1 MTQFLPHFTIL
12 LLKLR
17 PRIAGGSRLGL
28 YYGCSLGIIRVY
40 SVWEVS
46 VNYDLLL
53 VWPRLCCWSLS
64 PMLISEVSQAQVLKV
79 TTTKCKLIKTNS
91 SPHPPMGPTDYEMR
105 FIKAWPLSFPVCDLS
120 SPSWNH
126 ESQGRFDKSCS
137 SCYVCVVMMTWWLVD
152 QRLDTRKC
160 ILGSF
165 LHSSFTSNIEQIAYR
180 VNNQKLEYFV
190 LFYISIYSLSKIF
203 AVHSSQPPLTRV
215 KVKGPDTFSSW

>member
-40 SVWEVS
+40 SVWEVT

-91 SPHPPMGPTDYEMR
+91 SPHPQQIMR
-105 FIKAWPLSFPVCDLS
+105 WDLSKPDLFHSLSVTCQAQAEIMSPKEDSTSLVLHVMYALSWWLDDLSTNVWIPESVFWGLFYTPLS
-120 SPSWNH
+120 
-126 ESQGRFDKSCS
+126 
-137 SCYVCVVMMTWWLVD
+137 
-152 QRLDTRKC
+152 
-160 ILGSF
+160 
-165 LHSSFTSNIEQIAYR
+165 
-180 VNNQKLEYFV
+180 
-190 LFYISIYSLSKIF
+190 
-203 AVHSSQPPLTRV
+203 PLT
-215 KVKGPDTFSSW
+215 